1 MADGL
6 TALLGSAVPSKLMS
20 TELLETRVYRVISD
34 LFNVPAESLTPAS
47 SAETI
52 ELWDSIGHLNLVL
65 ALEEEFGIRFSPDQ
79 ADNMINVDSILHTLR
94 GA

>member
-1 MADGL
+1 
-6 TALLGSAVPSKLMS
+6 MS
-20 TELLETRVYRVISD
+20 TELLETRVYRIVSD

-65 ALEEEFGIRFSPDQ
+65 ALEEEFGIRLSPEQVDS
-79 ADNMINVDSILHTLR
+79 MLNVDSILQTLA
-94 GA
+94 GSGNGSN